1 MQRLPAILQL
11 SFVLFDGGGVMPSSS
26 HGAEDDLP
34 EVDGLGLVEAQFV
47 AHVEGFD
54 SLRANFGL

>member
-1 MQRLPAILQL
+1 
-11 SFVLFDGGGVMPSSS
+11 MPSSAM
-26 HGAEDDLP
+26 GAEDDLP

>member
-1 MQRLPAILQL
+1 MQRLSAILQL
-11 SFVLFDGGGVMPSSS
+11 SFVRFDGGRDAFVG
-26 HGAEDDLP
+26 HGAENDLP

-54 SLRANFGL
+54 SLWANFGL